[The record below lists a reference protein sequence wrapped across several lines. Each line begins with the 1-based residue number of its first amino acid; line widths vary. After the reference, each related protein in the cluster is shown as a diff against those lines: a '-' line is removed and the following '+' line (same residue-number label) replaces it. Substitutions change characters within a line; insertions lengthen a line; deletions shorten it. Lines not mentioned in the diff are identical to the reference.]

1 MQVKIRDWVENCES
15 FPAEVLPGMYVKR
28 LLMWLDEAPPPYV
41 PPEKPEEPPPAYF
54 PEEYT
59 MAVEGRSHLVP
70 PNVHVSHYADS
81 NNVVVN
87 MVNY

>member
-1 MQVKIRDWVENCES
+1 M
-15 FPAEVLPGMYVKR
+15 
-28 LLMWLDEAPPPYV
+28 LDEAPPPYA

-70 PNVHVSHYADS
+70 PNMHVSHYVDS
-81 NNVVVN
+81 GNGN
-87 MVNY
+87 MVIEVSS